1 MANEYGEIEQL
12 VNDVTSLDTAR
23 MTLRWALERLN
34 SIEKEKAEL
43 KKSLTLAEE
52 TARGLQAKDASLREV
67 YETRGRTL
75 GEKEN
80 FYTKLE
86 TTMQLLGEGKLN
98 IQQLLKKEAKLDSLR
113 LSLENEYQEKF
124 AELDHNQRGV
134 IERWSARLLE
144 TESQYA
150 GRLAEAQKKY
160 DALRAELETE
170 HQGRLNALQEAFRGK
185 EAALSARI
193 AALEAGAGEK
203 DARTEARRGELET
216 QYLLQ
221 KREAEDNYRKLK
233 NLLEAGLEDK
243 LRAMDCDHAAQVNS
257 LERSWQI
264 ERARLLDEQRVRDVQ
279 FRDAQARIKELENGL
294 AAQQEAHHGELLKLI
309 TEKETAFRAQLLALE
324 REKAAKE
331 QNVRE
336 LMARLAEKSA
346 GWEGER
352 ARLEAEYGG
361 RLAAVEAA
369 ARERAAEL
377 ERGYAGKKEELR
389 AELAAGRENFER
401 ELQFRLETE
410 RRALAGEKAALAA
423 AKALR
428 EAALAEAGK
437 QICGLEAALAA
448 ASEAHRKELMAQI
461 NAGETGFREKL
472 AGFESE
478 KAAYNQKINDLADDL
493 RAREA
498 ALLEEKGRLAS
509 EFEAKAAACEDHV
522 RRSEAAFDA
531 ERRAY
536 NTKISELTARVNE
549 ASKAALLDRENLK
562 SEIAR
567 VAAETQTLAE
577 KRLAILRVDFDTRK
591 VELEREFVA
600 RYGDRL
606 RAMEAEKARVNEA
619 LAEREL
625 LLKEAYEK
633 AAGLDA
639 EMAGLRKTATDEKHA
654 LALEYDGKL
663 RAAVKAAAE
672 ETGSREAR
680 MNAEIGA
687 LRGEREKLSA
697 ALAEAGEA
705 ARAGSEERAEAVRRE
720 YEARLAGLKETIAR
734 KETQLERAA
743 AEGRAAEKA
752 LRESFEQERGVWML
766 ERAAAC
772 AAAERRAA
780 ELEAGL
786 AARAAALDADFNARK
801 ERLEAE
807 LRARADAAAGGA
819 AADVEFERKNWHA
832 ERARQEK
839 MLAEASGNFIKAQK
853 EIAELGAALEGAAEE
868 SSTNEDR
875 FINRLKEVKAAHAR
889 DLDRSVAEAVSERT
903 APLIAALEAARAKN
917 DELAAA
923 AAERG
928 DAVRVLRAEAAEMR
942 REFEESLRLA
952 AENLALKE
960 DLARLRAAG
969 EEAGHIAA
977 GLAEERFAAEKE
989 RLLAELARRDKYV
1002 ETADLKIRQMEL
1014 DIIKYRQ
1021 NASGELLAQIAEQEE
1036 RYREVV
1042 REQRQ
1047 LEMDGLRAEFDKKVN
1062 RFNEELLAQKQ
1073 ALADREKAVNDYR
1086 QALEKD
1092 YAAKAAEA
1100 EKLKAELSR
1109 AIKENRGGK

>member
-1 MANEYGEIEQL
+1 
-12 VNDVTSLDTAR
+12 
-23 MTLRWALERLN
+23 
-34 SIEKEKAEL
+34 
-43 KKSLTLAEE
+43 
-52 TARGLQAKDASLREV
+52 
-67 YETRGRTL
+67 
-75 GEKEN
+75 
-80 FYTKLE
+80 
-86 TTMQLLGEGKLN
+86 
-98 IQQLLKKEAKLDSLR
+98 
-113 LSLENEYQEKF
+113 
-124 AELDHNQRGV
+124 
-134 IERWSARLLE
+134 
-144 TESQYA
+144 
-150 GRLAEAQKKY
+150 
-160 DALRAELETE
+160 
-170 HQGRLNALQEAFRGK
+170 
-185 EAALSARI
+185 
-193 AALEAGAGEK
+193 
-203 DARTEARRGELET
+203 
-216 QYLLQ
+216 
-221 KREAEDNYRKLK
+221 
-233 NLLEAGLEDK
+233 

-294 AAQQEAHHGELLKLI
+294 AAQQEAHHGELLRLI

-324 REKAAKE
+324 REKSAKE

-377 ERGYAGKKEELR
+377 ERGYAEKKEELR

-437 QICGLEAALAA
+437 QICELEAALAA
-448 ASEAHRKELMAQI
+448 ASEAHHKELMAQI

-478 KAAYNQKINDLADDL
+478 KAAYNQKINDLADEL

-498 ALLEEKGRLAS
+498 ALLDEKGRLAS

-522 RRSEAAFDA
+522 RRSEAAFEA

-536 NTKISELTARVNE
+536 NTKISGLTARVNE

-606 RAMEAEKARVNEA
+606 RAMEAEKAR
-619 LAEREL
+619 
-625 LLKEAYEK
+625 
-633 AAGLDA
+633 
-639 EMAGLRKTATDEKHA
+639 
-654 LALEYDGKL
+654 
-663 RAAVKAAAE
+663 
-672 ETGSREAR
+672 

-687 LRGEREKLSA
+687 LRSEREKLSA
-697 ALAEAGEA
+697 ALAEAGGA

-766 ERAAAC
+766 ERASAG

-786 AARAAALDADFNARK
+786 AARAAALDADFSARK

-807 LRARADAAAGGA
+807 MRARADAAAGGA

-832 ERARQEK
+832 ERAR
-839 MLAEASGNFIKAQK
+839 
-853 EIAELGAALEGAAEE
+853 LG
-868 SSTNEDR
+868 
-875 FINRLKEVKAAHAR
+875 
-889 DLDRSVAEAVSERT
+889 
-903 APLIAALEAARAKN
+903 
-917 DELAAA
+917 
-923 AAERG
+923 
-928 DAVRVLRAEAAEMR
+928 
-942 REFEESLRLA
+942 
-952 AENLALKE
+952 
-960 DLARLRAAG
+960 
-969 EEAGHIAA
+969 
-977 GLAEERFAAEKE
+977 
-989 RLLAELARRDKYV
+989 
-1002 ETADLKIRQMEL
+1002 
-1014 DIIKYRQ
+1014 
-1021 NASGELLAQIAEQEE
+1021 GELYQRGPVHQPAQRGQGRACQGPGPE
-1036 RYREVV
+1036 RSRSRE
-1042 REQRQ
+1042 RA
-1047 LEMDGLRAEFDKKVN
+1047 DGAF
-1062 RFNEELLAQKQ
+1062 A
-1073 ALADREKAVNDYR
+1073 
-1086 QALEKD
+1086 
-1092 YAAKAAEA
+1092 
-1100 EKLKAELSR
+1100 
-1109 AIKENRGGK
+1109 GGAGSGQG